1 MIPVAADSDI
11 DFRAFLA
18 ASGVGKKEE
27 EVQYPPCV
35 APTQQQQQ
43 SSVGAGGWED
53 VRSGTQKLLDALT
66 LAGNPKTMRMAIER
80 YTPPPPEKECVSAQE
95 AIPSGT
101 SLFASSPPEQVRFD
115 HR

>member
-1 MIPVAADSDI
+1 VADFGI

-18 ASGVGKKEE
+18 ASGVGNKEG

-43 SSVGAGGWED
+43 QQSSVVGASGWED
-53 VRSGTQKLLDALT
+53 VRSGTQKILDALT

-101 SLFASSPPEQVRFD
+101 SLFASSPPEQVRID
-115 HR
+115 N